1 MHDRQS
7 HCFMSEFFQTT
18 IWILVTFLQQNPSW
32 DLLAIQPNHNRL
44 NTEKYPWVSTYL
56 LESVILT
63 KNNQDK
69 LLLKPVFYIITAS
82 NSKSLP
88 HPFNLIIFVIIFIIH

>member
-32 DLLAIQPNHNRL
+32 DLLAVQPNHNRL
-44 NTEKYPWVSTYL
+44 IQKNIHGLVSTYL
-56 LESVILT
+56 LES
-63 KNNQDK
+63 
-69 LLLKPVFYIITAS
+69 LLKPVFYIITAS